1 METLTYIW
9 NEIIN
14 FVFLI
19 PVSYYMNALLFIGC
33 VMLGSKVIQF
43 MIKNQAINLFR
54 YLLNSFLVLSCYFII
69 TGYLPQYA
77 TIMKLNFILK
87 LLTVYGIWTLIVQVR
102 RQRKLT

>member
-1 METLTYIW
+1 DIESRLEFRSVLFRSCLNPFY
-9 NEIIN
+9 
-14 FVFLI
+14 
-19 PVSYYMNALLFIGC
+19 YYMNALLFIGC

-43 MIKNQAINLFR
+43 IIKNQAIDLFR